1 MYRGGRPVLTKRSF
15 YYDRRK
21 NRTER
26 FFDSSNRFPAVGA
39 RVHARGT
46 SYANRKAKSRRIFR
60 KSDRRACSRREYIA
74 FPPNCSSF
82 TERHGTVERHGTL
95 PRPPLSLS
103 LSLSHSLSHSLSLSP
118 LSFPLSLP
126 WSCEPRRR
134 KSLDPTSNSHG
145 GFTHCHCGYPF
156 LEERIPSLCP
166 DHSSKSHRRGRTSG
180 ETRVGT
186 GADLGFALGLPNS
199 DRGTD

>member
-118 LSFPLSLP
+118 LSFPLSLSRGPVNLGEENP
-126 WSCEPRRR
+126 WIRHRIHMVDLLTVTVDTPSWRR
-134 KSLDPTSNSHG
+134 
-145 GFTHCHCGYPF
+145 GYPHCA
-156 LEERIPSLCP
+156 RITRPRVIDVVARRVKRVWGPGPILDSL
-166 DHSSKSHRRGRTSG
+166 
-180 ETRVGT
+180 
-186 GADLGFALGLPNS
+186 
-199 DRGTD
+199 